1 MTVRRILIFVPI
13 LLILFLLHSY
23 LWVPTYEQQTRGNPD
38 RLIEYI
44 TGSIGDASILNPI
57 LAADSASGSIND
69 MVFEGLIDRDEDL
82 HFRGRLATSWEIY
95 EEAFFY
101 VNQKAHIPGIGRA
114 NADEVVSLLKEA
126 RAQDFSDN
134 PELNASLDNIG
145 EISIIP
151 AREFSVTRHEK
162 TTKEKKGK
170 IEVKIRVMAPAR
182 IKLVLRKVDQDL
194 FKNLSSIL
202 GEDYFRSFPAEN
214 YVSIQ
219 QSDNPQSKILNQKSI
234 LVQYAKDILP
244 ATEHNPIVIFHLR
257 PNVKFHDGHI
267 LDANDVKFTYEAI
280 MNPKNLSPR
289 DSDYEPV
296 KRVDLIDLLT
306 VRIVYKRLYS
316 PALGTWGMGI
326 LPEHLLND
334 KALMDEAMR
343 LGKDP
348 KKFSMRQS
356 SFNRHPV
363 GCGPFVFRNWKSDQ
377 YIILDR
383 FDEYWEGPPN
393 YKRYVY
399 RIIPD
404 LLTQEM
410 EFYAGTI
417 DSYGVQP
424 HQVERLKND
433 PTYQDFSGLSFGY
446 TYIGYN
452 MRREPFNDRRIRT
465 ALGMAIDVNK
475 IIEYVL
481 YGQGDPITG
490 PFVKQTDYY
499 NHRIDP
505 IPYDPQGALRL
516 LEEAG
521 WKRNKEGWLEKDGK
535 RFQFTLITNSGND
548 LRKAVLAIAQDA
560 WRQIGIDVRTDLLE
574 WSVFIQ
580 ERVDKAD
587 FDALIL
593 GWQMGID
600 PDLYQIWH
608 SSQTNPHQLNFV
620 AFKNKQADDL
630 IIKIR
635 QEYDHD
641 QQVAYC
647 HRLHEIIA
655 REQPYTFLYVGKWT
669 AILDKRIVIMETDA
683 EGKPV
688 YGKITPTKTGNFTFY
703 FNKWIKLEKAPVFSA
718 EG

>member
-1 MTVRRILIFVPI
+1 
-13 LLILFLLHSY
+13 
-23 LWVPTYEQQTRGNPD
+23 
-38 RLIEYI
+38 
-44 TGSIGDASILNPI
+44 LNPI
-57 LAADSASGSIND
+57 LHADSASGDITG
-69 MVFEGLIDRDEDL
+69 MVFEGLIDRDEEL
-82 HFRGRLATSWEIY
+82 RFRGRLATSWDIY

-101 VNQKAHIPGIGRA
+101 VNEKVDIPGLGKA
-114 NADEVVSLLKEA
+114 SAEEVLKLLQGA
-126 RAQDFSDN
+126 RTQDLATA
-134 PELNASLDNIG
+134 PKLKASLDNIR
-145 EISIIP
+145 EISLI
-151 AREFSVTRHEK
+151 ASREFSVTK
-162 TTKEKKGK
+162 LIQTDKEKKGE
-170 IEVKIRVMAPAR
+170 IELKIRVAAPER
-182 IKLVLRKVDQDL
+182 IKLLLYRVDQDL
-194 FKNLSSIL
+194 FANLSAIL
-202 GEDYFRSFPAEN
+202 GKDYFRSFPAED
-214 YVSIQ
+214 YLSIQ
-219 QSDNPQSKILNQKSI
+219 QIDNQQSTINNRRSI
-234 LVQYAKDILP
+234 LLQYAKELLP

-257 PNVKFHDGHI
+257 PNVKFHDGHVF
-267 LDANDVKFTYEAI
+267 DASDVRFTYEAI
-280 MNPKNLSPR
+280 MNSKNLSPR
-289 DSDYEPV
+289 VSDYEPV
-296 KRVDLIDLLT
+296 KRVDVLDPLT

-316 PALGTWGMGI
+316 PALGTWSMGM

-334 KALMDEAMR
+334 KALKEEALG

-348 KKFSMRQS
+348 EKFSMRQS
-356 SFNRHPV
+356 KFNRHPV
-363 GCGPFVFRNWKSDQ
+363 GCGSFVFGKWKSDQ
-377 YIILDR
+377 HIILDR
-383 FDEYWEGPPN
+383 FQEYWEGPPN
-393 YKRYVY
+393 YHRYVY

-410 EFYAGTI
+410 EFYAGTL
-417 DSYGVQP
+417 DSYAVQP

-433 PTYQDFSGLSFGY
+433 PMYQSFSGPAFGY

-452 MRREPFNDRRIRT
+452 MRRELFRDRRVRR

-475 IIEYVL
+475 IIKYVL
-481 YGQGDPITG
+481 YGQGERITG

-499 NHRIDP
+499 DHRIAP
-505 IPYDPQGALRL
+505 VPYDPEGALQL

-535 RFQFTLITNSGND
+535 RLQFTLITNSGND

-560 WRQIGIDVRTDLLE
+560 WRQIGVDVRTDLLE

-580 ERVDKAD
+580 ERVDKGD

-593 GWQMGID
+593 GWQMGIE

-620 AFKNKQADDL
+620 GFKNKEADDL

-641 QQVAYC
+641 RQVAYC

-669 AILDKRIVIMETDA
+669 AILDKRIVIKETDSQ
-683 EGKPV
+683 GKV
-688 YGKITPTKTGNFTFY
+688 AYKKITPTKTGNYTFY
-703 FNKWIKLEKAPVFSA
+703 FNKWIKLEKPPEFAK

>member
-1 MTVRRILIFVPI
+1 MTVRKILIFLPI
-13 LLILFLLHSY
+13 LIILFLLQSY
-23 LWVPTYEQQTRGNPD
+23 LWVPTYEEQTRGNPK
-38 RLIEYI
+38 RLNDYI
-44 TGSIGDASILNPI
+44 RGSIGDASILNPI
-57 LAADSASGSIND
+57 LHADSASGDITG
-69 MVFEGLIDRDEDL
+69 MVFEGLIDRDEEL
-82 HFRGRLATSWEIY
+82 RFRGRLATSWDIY
-95 EEAFFY
+95 EEAFFF
-101 VNQKAHIPGIGRA
+101 VNEKAFLPGLGMA
-114 NADEVVSLLKEA
+114 NAKELVKLFIKAKSEKFPTKPNLKT
-126 RAQDFSDN
+126 
-134 PELNASLDNIG
+134 SLDNIK

-151 AREFSVTRHEK
+151 ASEFVVTRHEK
-162 TTKEKKGK
+162 KKEAKEKVEIK
-170 IEVKIRVMAPAR
+170 IQVRAPER
-182 IKLVLRKVDQDL
+182 IKLVLHKVDQDL
-194 FKNLSSIL
+194 FENLSIIL
-202 GEDYFRSFPAEN
+202 GKDYFRTFPAEDYLSTEN
-214 YVSIQ
+214 SEFSIRN
-219 QSDNPQSKILNQKSI
+219 SELARK
-234 LVQYAKDILP
+234 ILP
-244 ATEHNPIVIFHLR
+244 ATEHNPIVVFHLR
-257 PNVKFHDGHI
+257 PNVKFHDGHV

-289 DSDYEPV
+289 IADYEPV
-296 KRVDLIDLLT
+296 KRVEVVDPLT
-306 VRIVYKRLYS
+306 VRVVYKRLYS

-334 KALMDEAMR
+334 KALEEEALR

-348 KKFSMRQS
+348 DKFSVRQS
-356 SFNRHPV
+356 GFNRQPL
-363 GCGPFVFRNWKSDQ
+363 GCGPFVFRQWKSDQ
-377 YIILDR
+377 YITLDR
-383 FDEYWEGPPN
+383 FDDYWEGPPN

-410 EFYAGTI
+410 EFYAGTL

-433 PTYQDFSGLSFGY
+433 PTYQSFSGPAFGY

-452 MRREPFNDRRIRT
+452 MRRELFKDHRVRK

-475 IIEYVL
+475 IIKYVL
-481 YGQGDPITG
+481 YGQGERITG

-499 NHRIDP
+499 NHPIKP
-505 IPYDPQGALRL
+505 IPYDPQGALKL

-521 WKRNKEGWLEKDGK
+521 WKRNKEGWLEKNGK
-535 RFQFTLITNSGND
+535 KLQFTLITNSGND

-580 ERVDKAD
+580 ERIDKAD
-587 FDALIL
+587 FDAVIL
-593 GWQMGID
+593 GWQMGIE

-620 AFKNKQADDL
+620 AFKNTEADDL

-635 QEYDHD
+635 REYDHAM
-641 QQVAYC
+641 QVKYS

-655 REQPYTFLYVGKWT
+655 REQPYTFLYVSKWT

-683 EGKPV
+683 QGNPE
-688 YGKITPTKTGNFTFY
+688 YRKITPTKTGNFTFY
-703 FNKWIKLEKAPVFSA
+703 FNKWIKLDKAPDFA
-718 EG
+718 LDG

>member
-162 TTKEKKGK
+162 TTKEEKEK

-194 FKNLSSIL
+194 FTNLSSIL
-202 GEDYFRSFPAEN
+202 GDDYFRSFPAEN

-219 QSDNPQSKILNQKSI
+219 QRDNPQSKILNQKSI

-289 DSDYEPV
+289 DSDYEPDE
-296 KRVDLIDLLT
+296 VDTLI
-306 VRIVYKRLYS
+306 RISKELRGARLYREVGGS
-316 PALGTWGMGI
+316 ESKVVSAHRL
-326 LPEHLLND
+326 HLD
-334 KALMDEAMR
+334 
-343 LGKDP
+343 
-348 KKFSMRQS
+348 
-356 SFNRHPV
+356 
-363 GCGPFVFRNWKSDQ
+363 
-377 YIILDR
+377 
-383 FDEYWEGPPN
+383 
-393 YKRYVY
+393 VY
-399 RIIPD
+399 D
-404 LLTQEM
+404 W
-410 EFYAGTI
+410 
-417 DSYGVQP
+417 YGQ
-424 HQVERLKND
+424 
-433 PTYQDFSGLSFGY
+433 
-446 TYIGYN
+446 TYIGRWTLDPGSFKGET
-452 MRREPFNDRRIRT
+452 MTREDLDEMIVATSNST
-465 ALGMAIDVNK
+465 
-475 IIEYVL
+475 VL
-481 YGQGDPITG
+481 
-490 PFVKQTDYY
+490 K
-499 NHRIDP
+499 
-505 IPYDPQGALRL
+505 
-516 LEEAG
+516 
-521 WKRNKEGWLEKDGK
+521 
-535 RFQFTLITNSGND
+535 
-548 LRKAVLAIAQDA
+548 
-560 WRQIGIDVRTDLLE
+560 
-574 WSVFIQ
+574 FIKSMP
-580 ERVDKAD
+580 ER
-587 FDALIL
+587 
-593 GWQMGID
+593 
-600 PDLYQIWH
+600 
-608 SSQTNPHQLNFV
+608 
-620 AFKNKQADDL
+620 
-630 IIKIR
+630 
-635 QEYDHD
+635 
-641 QQVAYC
+641 
-647 HRLHEIIA
+647 
-655 REQPYTFLYVGKWT
+655 
-669 AILDKRIVIMETDA
+669 
-683 EGKPV
+683 
-688 YGKITPTKTGNFTFY
+688 
-703 FNKWIKLEKAPVFSA
+703 
-718 EG
+718 